1 MMTPLRAPRFS
12 VLIACSSAP
21 LRAHLRALLNRE
33 ADFCLCCETDTGAAA
48 LDLFF
53 RYRPNVVLVDV
64 ALPDRN
70 GFMVVECIKRAVP
83 SCCVVLLCHASDPC
97 VDEVG
102 RLVGADHV
110 CHTCG
115 ELNPILALL
124 RNIAD
129 TPGLSSR
136 FSEADA
142 PENEPQQSDGRQ

>member
-1 MMTPLRAPRFS
+1 M
-12 VLIACSSAP
+12 ACSSVP

-33 ADFCLCCETDTGAAA
+33 TDFCLCCETDSGAAA

-115 ELNPILALL
+115 ELNPVLALL
-124 RNIAD
+124 RDIAD
-129 TPGLSSR
+129 GPELNPHCAEAHTPDNPAL
-136 FSEADA
+136 D
-142 PENEPQQSDGRQ
+142 SDGRRSP